1 MKSLL
6 KILIIIVLIHFEIG
20 SEAKTKPVLKFNEN
34 GKFKI
39 LQFTDIHYK
48 YNSYRSDS
56 ALQMIIAAVKT
67 EKPDLV
73 VFTGDVVCTAE
84 TKKAWL
90 TFTKPFSDAK
100 IPWTV
105 VLGNHDIEYDLSG
118 KQIMETITGLP
129 YCLAE
134 NGPETIAGN
143 GNYVLKVEAADSD
156 KTKAVLYFLDSH
168 SGLGKESELGSY
180 DWIKSNQ
187 VQWYIDQSKQLTKD
201 NKGIKYPALA
211 FFHIPLPEYKEV
223 WGSEKTMGIKQEDVC
238 SPDIN
243 SGMYSAFLESGD
255 VMGMFTGHDH
265 NNNYMGYLHGIC
277 LAYGQASGRESYGSI
292 GKGYRVIELHEG
304 KRKFDSWVRIMYNC
318 DREKDIWTPT
328 GNMERVNQVSFPESF
343 IGETIK
349 R

>member
-6 KILIIIVLIHFEIG
+6 KILFIIVLIHFEIG

-48 YNSYRSDS
+48 YNSFRSDS

-73 VFTGDVVCTAE
+73 VLTGDVVCTAN

-90 TFTKPFSDAK
+90 TFAKPFSDAK

-105 VLGNHDIEYDLSG
+105 VLGNHDIENELSG
-118 KQIMETITGLP
+118 REIMKTITGLP
-129 YCLAE
+129 FCLTE
-134 NGPETIAGN
+134 NGPENISGN
-143 GNYVLKVEAADSD
+143 GNYVLKVEAANSN
-156 KTKAVLYFLDSH
+156 KTETVLYFLDSH
-168 SGLGKESELGSY
+168 SGLGKDNELGSY
-180 DWIKSNQ
+180 DWIKPDQ
-187 VQWYIDQSKQLTKD
+187 VQWYLNQSKQLTKD
-201 NKGIKYPALA
+201 NKGNKYPALA

-223 WGSEKTMGIKQEDVC
+223 WGKEKTVGIKQEDVC

-243 SGMYSAFLESGD
+243 SGMYSAFLEAGD

-265 NNNYMGYLHGIC
+265 NNNYIGCLHGIC
-277 LAYGQASGRESYGSI
+277 LAYGQASGRESYGDI

-304 KRKFDSWVRIMYNC
+304 RRIFDSWVRIMYNC
-318 DREKDIWTPT
+318 DRDKDIWTPT
-328 GNMERVNQVSFPESF
+328 GNMEKVNPVNYPGSF
-343 IGETIK
+343 
-349 R
+349 